1 MFKKISTS
9 LNVVFQL
16 LITGFTKTQNNFY
29 KNTKE
34 YISENF
40 ACAQRFKKKCLE
52 EKVSGNNQDVSPIPF
67 LQVKFLSLTHYK
79 TFNTAVFDYTN

>member
-34 YISENF
+34 DISENF
-40 ACAQRFKKKCLE
+40 ACAQRFKKMLRGKG
-52 EKVSGNNQDVSPIPF
+52 KW
-67 LQVKFLSLTHYK
+67 K
-79 TFNTAVFDYTN
+79 